1 MKPSLSLTRS
11 VGAAL
16 LLGLAFA
23 AACAHARERWS
34 EPQANAWYDKQP
46 WLVGANF
53 IPSNAIN
60 QLEMWQADT
69 FDAVTIEKEL
79 GLAESIGMNTVR
91 VFLHDLLWQQD
102 ARGFANRI
110 DIFLT
115 IAARHHIKPLLVIFD
130 SCWDPSPK
138 LGAQHP
144 PIPGIHNSGW
154 VQSPSASAL
163 MDLKETPRLETYVK
177 GVIGRFAKDERILG
191 WDLWNEPDNEP
202 STAYPRTDAKHKNLL
217 VAALLPQVFAWARSV
232 DPRQPVTSGLYKDD
246 DWSVEAMSPFER
258 MQLEQSDVIS
268 FHDYEWPEDYERR
281 VHWLQAWHRPILNT
295 EYMARSVGSTI
306 DQILPL
312 AKQYRVAAFNWGLV
326 DGKEQTRLPWD
337 SWDHPYI
344 KSEPPVWLHDLFH
357 VDGTPYRQREIDL
370 IRALTPR

>member
-1 MKPSLSLTRS
+1 MRS
-11 VGAAL
+11 V
-16 LLGLAFA
+16 A
-23 AACAHARERWS
+23 AAILFGFALAASCSQARERWS
-34 EPQANAWYDKQP
+34 EPQANAWYDKEP

-60 QLEMWQADT
+60 QLEMWQADS

-79 GLAESIGMNTVR
+79 GLAQSIGMNSVR

-102 ARGFANRI
+102 AKGFANRI
-110 DIFLT
+110 DIFLA

-130 SCWDPSPK
+130 SCWDPSPT

-144 PIPGIHNSGW
+144 PIPGVHNSGW

-163 MDLKETPRLETYVK
+163 MDAREYPRLETYVK
-177 GVIGRFAKDERILG
+177 GLIGRFAKDDRILA

-217 VAALLPQVFAWARSV
+217 VAALLPQVFAWARSA
-232 DPRQPVTSGLYKDD
+232 DPVQPLTSGLYKND
-246 DWSVEAMSPFER
+246 DWSIEGMSPFER
-258 MQLEQSDVIS
+258 MQVEQSDVIS

-281 VHWLQAWHRPILNT
+281 VHWLQAWHRPLLNT
-295 EYMARSVGSTI
+295 EYMARSVGSTV

-312 AKQYRVAAFNWGLV
+312 AKHYRVAAFNWGLV

-344 KSEPPVWLHDLFH
+344 KSDPPVWLHDLFRA
-357 VDGTPYRQREIDL
+357 DGMPYRQREIDL
-370 IRALTPR
+370 IRALTAR

>member
-1 MKPSLSLTRS
+1 MKPSQSLMRR
-11 VGAAL
+11 VGAAML
-16 LLGLAFA
+16 CGLALA
-23 AACAHARERWS
+23 ASCAPARERWS

-60 QLEMWQADT
+60 QLEMWQADS
-69 FDAVTIEKEL
+69 FDAATIEREL

-217 VAALLPQVFAWARSV
+217 VAALLPQVFAWARSA
-232 DPRQPVTSGLYKDD
+232 DPSQPLTSGLYKDD
-246 DWSVEAMSPFER
+246 DWSVEAISPFER
-258 MQLEQSDVIS
+258 MQVEQSDVIS
-268 FHDYEWPEDYERR
+268 FHDYEWPENYERR

>member
-246 DWSVEAMSPFER
+246 DWSVEAMSSFER
-258 MQLEQSDVIS
+258 MQVEQSDVIS
-268 FHDYEWPEDYERR
+268 FHDYEWPENYERR

>member
-1 MKPSLSLTRS
+1 MRR
-11 VGAAL
+11 VGIAL
-16 LLGLAFA
+16 LCGLALA
-23 AACAHARERWS
+23 ASCAPARERWS

-60 QLEMWQADT
+60 QLEMWQADS
-69 FDAVTIEKEL
+69 FDAATIEREL

-102 ARGFANRI
+102 ARGFENRI

-217 VAALLPQVFAWARSV
+217 VAALLPQAFAWARSA
-232 DPRQPVTSGLYKDD
+232 DPSQPLTSGLYKDD

-258 MQLEQSDVIS
+258 MQIEQSDVIS
-268 FHDYEWPEDYERR
+268 FHDYEWPENYERR

-370 IRALTPR
+370 IRALTAR

>member
-1 MKPSLSLTRS
+1 MKPSQSLMRR
-11 VGAAL
+11 VGAAML
-16 LLGLAFA
+16 CGLALA
-23 AACAHARERWS
+23 ASCAPARERWS

-60 QLEMWQADT
+60 QLEMWQADS
-69 FDAVTIEKEL
+69 FDAATIEREL

-217 VAALLPQVFAWARSV
+217 VAALLPQVFAWARSA
-232 DPRQPVTSGLYKDD
+232 DPSQPLTSGLYKDD

-268 FHDYEWPEDYERR
+268 FHDYEWPENYERR